1 MTALFLVLYAVLALV
16 VVDVYSGALLI
27 VCAVALGYRA
37 WARRDY
43 RRVRGGRWVAL
54 RGPQDDPES
63 RQARIEWVDYVLIF
77 LVARSALILVYGWIW
92 GH

>member
-16 VVDVYSGALLI
+16 VVDVYSGLLFV
-27 VCAVALGYRA
+27 VCAVVLDYRA
-37 WARRDY
+37 WARRNY
-43 RRVRGGRWVAL
+43 PRVRGGR
-54 RGPQDDPES
+54 
-63 RQARIEWVDYVLIF
+63 WVDYVLIF